1 AGSAGA
7 NRGVV
12 LEFETAPQDVR
23 VFGNEPAEPKTG
35 QAVGFAHGTQ
45 ADGAFVDFA
54 SGRKTI
60 RGVVLEFAVNLVTK
74 KDDATAGRKAPHLL
88 DDAGRHHQPG
98 GIVRRVDVDDF
109 RVGLDEFLESSE
121 IMGPAILL
129 RAGPLAD
136 SRSGTARESAS
147 GPARRRMAGPMIS
160 LLSRNSSSPT
170 RKSSTSTR
178 RTIPPG
184 W

>member
-1 AGSAGA
+1 MSIFFFLMI
-7 NRGVV
+7 RRPPRST
-12 LEFETAPQDVR
+12 LFPYTTLFR
-23 VFGNEPAEPKTG
+23 
-35 QAVGFAHGTQ
+35 
-45 ADGAFVDFA
+45 
-54 SGRKTI
+54 SI

-88 DDAGRHHQPG
+88 EHACRHHQPG

-136 SRSGTARESAS
+136 SRSGTARDF
-147 GPARRRMAGPMIS
+147 
-160 LLSRNSSSPT
+160 
-170 RKSSTSTR
+170 K
-178 RTIPPG
+178 
-184 W
+184 